1 MYDAL
6 CIIAPTPH
14 PAAWSNPVSNHD
26 TIHPTDRELTRAE
39 RRMLG
44 RAEFDTAQTTRD
56 GVAGLIHPSARD
68 RFADA
73 FAEITRPF
81 GGR

>member
-1 MYDAL
+1 MAKADPKITA
-6 CIIAPTPH
+6 
-14 PAAWSNPVSNHD
+14 
-26 TIHPTDRELTRAE
+26 TDRELTRSE

-44 RAEFDTAQTTRD
+44 RAEFDAAQITRE
-56 GVAGLIHPSARD
+56 GQLGLVHASARD